1 MVYFSY
7 CGESTPKETKRLS
20 GRAVSLLHLN
30 GERLGYRQ
38 YKKATIRPQ
47 PPISSAEINIFRV
60 LWQCAC
66 GTCVPFQLHFVPG
79 SAVVPP
85 LTLHFILPTLQAY
98 TSAPH
103 GLGKYSFP
111 FRKLIHSVF
120 PKPFSN
126 AFPAVYIYF
135 CDELAPI
142 RLIPYGRAESCLR
155 RSANIRKPQMTPPP
169 NSCAEKN
176 ILG

>member
-20 GRAVSLLHLN
+20 GRAVGLLHLI
-30 GERLGYRQ
+30 GECLGYRQ
-38 YKKATIRPQ
+38 YKKATIRPHHPLVVQ
-47 PPISSAEINIFRV
+47 KINIFRV
-60 LWQCAC
+60 LWSCAC
-66 GTCVPFQLHFVPG
+66 VICIPFQLHFVPG

-126 AFPAVYIYF
+126 ANPMVYIHF

-142 RLIPYGRAESCLR
+142 GLIPFGRAESCLGYR
-155 RSANIRKPQMTPPP
+155 QYKKATEDPTTH
-169 NSCAEKN
+169 
-176 ILG
+176 